1 MLGLVCAYC
10 AHKLVE
16 GAAHCLHCGA
26 PAHAAE
32 AGHEQPPAKPPA
44 EQKQTE
50 SPKSSAPESESEESE
65 DESEN
70 SWLSWLAIGLIAVVV
85 VVAVVV
91 VGRHIMA
98 GPPPATDP
106 VAALPD
112 QLRSAATCTAQ
123 EPARSEC
130 VVVAADPLL
139 REGLTGGR
147 DLAFTA
153 TLVRREQ
160 LAAIVAQWRRQGG
173 RIIVAGTVFVDVSPA
188 AGVRYANSATGLRIE
203 TVTFTSEMSA
213 RTFVMRAGLARQPL

>member
-32 AGHEQPPAKPPA
+32 ACHEQPPAKPPA

-50 SPKSSAPESESEESE
+50 SPKSSAPESESE
-65 DESEN
+65 N

-85 VVAVVV
+85 VVAVIV

-153 TLVRREQ
+153 TLVQREQ

-173 RIIVAGTVFVDVSPA
+173 RIIAAGTVFVDVSQS

>member
-32 AGHEQPPAKPPA
+32 TGLEQSPAKPPPP
-44 EQKQTE
+44 QQHE
-50 SPKSSAPESESEESE
+50 SPEPPPPEG
-65 DESEN
+65 ESEN
-70 SWLSWLAIGLIAVVV
+70 SWLSWLAVGLLVLIVVV
-85 VVAVVV
+85 TVIVVA
-91 VGRHIMA
+91 RHRMA
-98 GPPPATDP
+98 GPAPATDP
-106 VAALPD
+106 VLALPEP
-112 QLRSAATCTAQ
+112 LRSAATCTVQ

-139 REGLTGGR
+139 REGLTGRR

-153 TLVRREQ
+153 TLVPRDQ

-173 RIIVAGTVFVDVSPA
+173 KIIAAGTVFVDVSPS